1 MQSQPSAPPL
11 DTINF
16 MLLRDHYQNQFIKYF
31 NEKPNAK
38 SLYFDES
45 LIKVLSFVIG
55 QLPASCN
62 VKDKILLQDTAVI
75 QPANK
80 TIIFVIR
87 PEIETV

>member
-55 QLPASCN
+55 
-62 VKDKILLQDTAVI
+62 
-75 QPANK
+75 
-80 TIIFVIR
+80 
-87 PEIETV
+87 